1 MVDWALIAGFWSG
14 AIISIIV
21 ISNPISTSALFIAL
35 TEKMTHEER
44 LALAKESVSYSTAIL
59 IFFALTGMAL
69 FQLFGFSVGAFHI
82 AGGVLLMTTAISML
96 NPKPRHEEIS
106 EQAENIAIIPLAIPF
121 TAGPGT
127 IITVVV
133 LMSEALN
140 FANGHDLTTV
150 ILAAIGVFVGIAVTI
165 FVSYQVMVRSEYI
178 DARLGSGRRVVT
190 KLMGLFVMAIAVQF
204 IINGIM
210 DITPEFVRIVDE
222 ARESLMAIW
231 S

>member
-1 MVDWALIAGFWSG
+1 M
-14 AIISIIV
+14 
-21 ISNPISTSALFIAL
+21 
-35 TEKMTHEER
+35 TEKVK
-44 LALAKESVSYSTAIL
+44 LARESVRYSTAIL

-69 FQLFGFSVGAFHI
+69 FQLFGFTIGAFRI

-96 NPKPRHEEIS
+96 NPKPRDEEVS

-127 IITVVV
+127 IVTVVV

-140 FANGHDLTTV
+140 FADAHGWTTA
-150 ILAAIGVFVGIAVTI
+150 IPAAIGVFAGIAVTI
-165 FVSYQVMVRSEYI
+165 FVSYQMMVRSEYI

-190 KLMGLFVMAIAVQF
+190 KLMGLIVMAIAVQF
-204 IINGIM
+204 IINGIK
-210 DITPEFVRIVDE
+210 DITPEFVKIVDD
-222 ARESLMAIW
+222 ARSLMLMLM